1 VLVTLASAPE
11 RRLRMAELAD
21 AVLLTRSGLTR
32 RVDRL
37 ERAGLVE
44 RVRCPG
50 DGRGFNAVLTDAGL
64 ARLAQVA
71 PTHLNGVRRR
81 FADRLDPDDLT
92 RLARIWARL
101 GGD

>member
-21 AVLLTRSGLTR
+21 AILLTRSGLTR
-32 RVDRL
+32 LVDRL

-50 DGRGFNAVLTDAGL
+50 DGRGLNAVLTDAGL
-64 ARLAQVA
+64 ARLAEVA
-71 PTHLNGVRRR
+71 PTHLDGVRRR
-81 FADRLDPDDLT
+81 FADRLDPNDLT
-92 RLARIWARL
+92 RLAGIWRRL